1 MHLKLIQ
8 NSPALLLEEETR
20 RVLIVGDL
28 HIGYERTL
36 FKQEYYSSNLG
47 TRIIKEFE
55 QLVSEIEPNEIIILG
70 DLKHSIRDFSKQ
82 EFQQIAQ
89 LLASLQQQAA
99 VTIIRGNHDADLDL
113 VVPDNTK
120 IISSAGFP
128 LIFKSRRIFLLHGH
142 ARPSAEIL
150 SCDSLI
156 MGHIHPAI
164 SISQMKNQF
173 ATHRVWLKTKWKPT
187 IIDAMKKWMGEN
199 AFQNPELELQFLQM
213 NILVIPAYLSL
224 LRGHV
229 LNEDSSAAHLGAPL
243 FRHLLLDDAE
253 IVMLDHTPL
262 GTLKELKQKRAKR
275 KERF

>member
-1 MHLKLIQ
+1 MHLKLIK
-8 NSPALLLEEETR
+8 NSPALLLEEGTR

-36 FKQEYYSSNLG
+36 FKQEYYSSNVG

-55 QLVSEIEPNEIIILG
+55 QLVSDIGPSEIVILG

-128 LIFKSRRIFLLHGH
+128 LKFKSRQIFLLHGH
-142 ARPSAEIL
+142 ARPSSEIF

-156 MGHIHPAI
+156 MGHIHPAV

-173 ATHRVWLKTKWKPT
+173 ATYRVWVKTSWKPS
-187 IIDAMKKWMGEN
+187 IIDAMKKWMGED
-199 AFQNPELELQFLQM
+199 ALQNPAVEQQLLQM

-224 LRGHV
+224 LRGHI
-229 LNEDSSAAHLGAPL
+229 LNEDSSIANLRTPL
-243 FRHLLLDDAE
+243 FRHLSLDDAE
-253 IVMLDHTPL
+253 IIMLDHTPL
-262 GTLKELKQKRAKR
+262 GTLKELKKDRGKH
-275 KERF
+275 KETF

>member
-55 QLVSEIEPNEIIILG
+55 QLVSEIEPSEIIILG

-128 LIFKSRRIFLLHGH
+128 LRFKSRRIFLLHGH
-142 ARPSAEIL
+142 AHPSAEIL

-173 ATHRVWLKTKWKPT
+173 ATHRVWLKTKWEPT
-187 IIDAMKKWMGEN
+187 IIDAMKKWIGEN
-199 AFQNPELELQFLQM
+199 AFQNPELEQQFLQM

-229 LNEDSSAAHLGAPL
+229 LNEDSSATHLGAPL

-262 GTLKELKQKRAKR
+262 GTLKELKRKRANR

>member
-8 NSPALLLEEETR
+8 NSPALLLEEGTR

-36 FKQEYYSSNLG
+36 FKQEYYSSNIG

-55 QLVSEIEPNEIIILG
+55 QLVADIEPSEVIILG
-70 DLKHSIRDFSKQ
+70 DLKHSIRNFSTQ

-89 LLASLQQQAA
+89 LLAHLQQQAA

-113 VVPDNTK
+113 VIPDNTQL
-120 IISSAGFP
+120 ISAAGFS
-128 LIFKSRRIFLLHGH
+128 LKFKSRQIYLLHGH
-142 ARPSAEIL
+142 AIPSAEIL

-164 SISQMKNQF
+164 SISQMKNKF
-173 ATHRVWLKTKWKPT
+173 TTHRVWVKTNWKPT
-187 IIDAMKKWMGEN
+187 IIDAVKNWIGEDT
-199 AFQNPELELQFLQM
+199 FQNPEVEQQFLQM
-213 NILVIPAYLSL
+213 NILVIPAYLNL
-224 LRGHV
+224 LRGHI
-229 LNEDSSAAHLGAPL
+229 LNEDSPTAHLGTPL
-243 FRHLLLDDAE
+243 FRHLSLDDAE

-262 GTLKELKQKRAKR
+262 GTLKELK
-275 KERF
+275 KEKDKHKETF